1 MKVTAVWIIPH
12 HSHNILEWRRIWLLN
27 AEELIPSDKRNVY
40 KHVADSP
47 TPHHYVS
54 HCTLL
59 LYRASK
65 MAEGTPTINLKV
77 LSPSTE
83 VEGGVNLADVPTTT
97 TIKELR
103 SRIQDAVPS
112 KPATERMRLIYRG
125 RVVANDAD
133 TLADVFGADNVRN
146 MFPMASIT

>member
-1 MKVTAVWIIPH
+1 
-12 HSHNILEWRRIWLLN
+12 
-27 AEELIPSDKRNVY
+27 
-40 KHVADSP
+40 
-47 TPHHYVS
+47 
-54 HCTLL
+54 
-59 LYRASK
+59 